1 MLWLVRETLIVSVVV
16 APTLLAASPLPV
28 LAARSNAFRSSCAS
42 PLIRPRPFPLPHRM
56 SHTLLDEERDEFL
69 DIYRAARRGDAE
81 GLAALLTNEDSVN
94 TRFTVPAARRPP
106 RPPRP
111 SPAASPTAALTR
123 ACLANRCSDTCSAR
137 YCVRPSPAQNGNTPL
152 IWVARL
158 GLKDAA
164 QLLLK
169 NGADIEAVNTVRR
182 RLPCTS
188 TPSMLP

>member
-1 MLWLVRETLIVSVVV
+1 MNRGPARLARERRARRCWHAHATVLWLVRETLIVSVVV

-106 RPPRP
+106 
-111 SPAASPTAALTR
+111 PAAPAAPVAR
-123 ACLANRCSDTCSAR
+123 RFANRCADTCLPR
-137 YCVRPSPAQNGNTPL
+137 QPL
-152 IWVARL
+152 L
-158 GLKDAA
+158 
-164 QLLLK
+164 
-169 NGADIEAVNTVRR
+169 
-182 RLPCTS
+182 
-188 TPSMLP
+188 